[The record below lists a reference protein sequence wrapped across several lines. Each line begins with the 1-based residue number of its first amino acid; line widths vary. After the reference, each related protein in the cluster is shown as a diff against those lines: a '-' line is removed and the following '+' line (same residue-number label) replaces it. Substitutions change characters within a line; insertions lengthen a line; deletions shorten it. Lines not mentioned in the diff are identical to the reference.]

1 MVAAL
6 QFFEFLPVFELKALL
21 VVTAFIC
28 VLVLN
33 PDQSVFLGR
42 EEVSSEVGGREGVVA
57 VLAMPDLVHC
67 VSLVFFWRGRVL
79 LMRMSDCHVF
89 SRLVCFGRAVREVL
103 DFCFSWELEFFGGG
117 LWRTKDYFV
126 L

>member
-6 QFFEFLPVFELKALL
+6 QFFEFLPVFEFEALL

-33 PDQSVFLGR
+33 ADESVVLGR

-57 VLAMPDLVHC
+57 ILTVPDLVHC
-67 VSLVFFWRGRVL
+67 VGLVFVRG
-79 LMRMSDCHVF
+79 
-89 SRLVCFGRAVREVL
+89 G
-103 DFCFSWELEFFGGG
+103 
-117 LWRTKDYFV
+117 
-126 L
+126 

>member
-21 VVTAFIC
+21 VVTTFIC

-33 PDQSVFLGR
+33 ANQSVFLGR
-42 EEVSSEVGGREGVVA
+42 EEVSSEVSGRESVVA

-67 VSLVFFWRGRVL
+67 VSLVFVG
-79 LMRMSDCHVF
+79 
-89 SRLVCFGRAVREVL
+89 
-103 DFCFSWELEFFGGG
+103 
-117 LWRTKDYFV
+117 
-126 L
+126 